1 MWHVGS
7 KNIVESSWNSTNT
20 AMNHINK
27 NIQSSDAIISG
38 EIYTYFH
45 TSYYNRTNKE
55 IILLKPKEELG
66 WVGEWGLIKK
76 LNTPEISSLELV
88 KSPRI
93 WLILREKTYDEYKKQ
108 VPPYW
113 QLKQEFNDGDL
124 IIGLYENKK

>member
-1 MWHVGS
+1 
-7 KNIVESSWNSTNT
+7 
-20 AMNHINK
+20 MNHIDE
-27 NIQSSDAIISG
+27 NIQSSDVIISG

-76 LNTPEISSLELV
+76 LNTPEINSLESV

-93 WLILREKTYDEYKKQ
+93 WLILREKHMTNIK
-108 VPPYW
+108 
-113 QLKQEFNDGDL
+113 
-124 IIGLYENKK
+124 NKFRPTGN